1 MVINGIITGDDFY
14 VNILLLMEY
23 RLLPPFFA
31 TKIIYEAIYSSPLFI
46 LKRINH
52 ILVRSWSS
60 YLFISIFQYVVY
72 TFGAKACIFFF
83 WKLFSTDCYHSHPPI
98 LPLPEPLLTPFPPPP
113 TTTIPMTSP
122 TPPRGLSYDTI
133 TPLSFT
139 RRGADCSWVR
149 HGAWRE
155 ERIMYD
161 DPNFDPTRARTMH
174 HRRLLIR
181 LNESHEQVTSVHHLG
196 ILAFHWCICRA
207 LF

>member
-1 MVINGIITGDDFY
+1 MMVINGIITGDDFY

-83 WKLFSTDCYHSHPPI
+83 FFFLKVVLDRL
-98 LPLPEPLLTPFPPPP
+98 LPLAP
-113 TTTIPMTSP
+113 TLSP
-122 TPPRGLSYDTI
+122 TPRALAHSLPPHHHHPHDFPHSTPWPLLRHHHAAIFYTARG
-133 TPLSFT
+133 
-139 RRGADCSWVR
+139 
-149 HGAWRE
+149 
-155 ERIMYD
+155 
-161 DPNFDPTRARTMH
+161 
-174 HRRLLIR
+174 RLLMSSTWHVAR
-181 LNESHEQVTSVHHLG
+181 RTHHV
-196 ILAFHWCICRA
+196 
-207 LF
+207 

>member
-83 WKLFSTDCYHSHPPI
+83 FWKLFSTDCYHSHPPFP
-98 LPLPEPLLTPFPPPP
+98 PLPEPLLTPSPHHHHPHDFPH
-113 TTTIPMTSP
+113 S
-122 TPPRGLSYDTI
+122 TPWPLLRHHHAAIFYTARG
-133 TPLSFT
+133 
-139 RRGADCSWVR
+139 
-149 HGAWRE
+149 
-155 ERIMYD
+155 
-161 DPNFDPTRARTMH
+161 
-174 HRRLLIR
+174 RLLMSSTWR
-181 LNESHEQVTSVHHLG
+181 VARRTHHVWRPELWPD
-196 ILAFHWCICRA
+196 ACTDYAPSSPPHKT
-207 LF
+207 

>member
-72 TFGAKACIFFF
+72 TLGQKHVFFF
-83 WKLFSTDCYHSHPPI
+83 FESCSRPTATTRTHPFPHSQSPCS
-98 LPLPEPLLTPFPPPP
+98 LPPPP
-113 TTTIPMTSP
+113 TTIPMTSP

>member
-1 MVINGIITGDDFY
+1 MMMVINGIITGDDFY

-83 WKLFSTDCYHSHPPI
+83 
-98 LPLPEPLLTPFPPPP
+98 
-113 TTTIPMTSP
+113 
-122 TPPRGLSYDTI
+122 
-133 TPLSFT
+133 
-139 RRGADCSWVR
+139 
-149 HGAWRE
+149 
-155 ERIMYD
+155 
-161 DPNFDPTRARTMH
+161 
-174 HRRLLIR
+174 
-181 LNESHEQVTSVHHLG
+181 
-196 ILAFHWCICRA
+196 
-207 LF
+207 